1 MHLLPSKPFIFVGL
15 VLFSFLS
22 FCAPKKEAVSPYD
35 LKRVLERVAQTRIQT
50 GLTADIDKPSPSDRE
65 LFEEACDIYRLPID
79 KAKHALK
86 EKNESLYLS
95 IYGNES

>member
-1 MHLLPSKPFIFVGL
+1 MHLPTFKPILFFGL

-22 FCAPKKEAVSPYD
+22 YCAPKKETVSPYD
-35 LKRVLERVAQTRIQT
+35 LKRVLERVAVSRIQT
-50 GLTADIDKPSPSDRE
+50 GLGADLDKPSPTDRA
-65 LFEEACDIYRLPID
+65 LFEEACDIYRLPIE

-95 IYGNES
+95 FYGNES